1 MTRQHHKNISRP
13 PPEKSPGMIFVSQ
26 GACKR
31 EKSFRIL
38 ARGLQTRKILPGV
51 SQGACKR
58 EKSFRESRKGLANE
72 KKTSG
77 SLARGLQTRKILLGV
92 SQGACK
98 REKTFRGSRKWL
110 AREKNPF
117 GRLASGLQER
127 TAKLSL
133 YYRCVLIINQ
143 FSMNYLCLLLFLFGI
158 FASNPLKRSSLRFG
172 GLEAKSARK

>member
-1 MTRQHHKNISRP
+1 MTRQHHKNNSRP

-31 EKSFRIL
+31 EKSSRESRKGLARRKIPSGCL
-38 ARGLQTRKILPGV
+38 ARGLQTRKNLPGV

-58 EKSFRESRKGLANE
+58 EKSFRGSRKGLA
-72 KKTSG
+72 
-77 SLARGLQTRKILLGV
+77 RD
-92 SQGACK
+92 
-98 REKTFRGSRKWL
+98 
-110 AREKNPF
+110 KNPF
-117 GRLASGLQER
+117 RRLASGLQER

-133 YYRCVLIINQ
+133 YFRCVLIINQ

-172 GLEAKSARK
+172 GLETKSARK